1 MFGKEDESLT
11 AGVVKQFLSQIK
23 SKRDQRE
30 ETNMK
35 HLPYDDEY
43 ESDNVD
49 QNDVVWMTTC
59 CSEKESQTIP
69 YQRFSPE
76 G

>member
-1 MFGKEDESLT
+1 
-11 AGVVKQFLSQIK
+11 
-23 SKRDQRE
+23 
-30 ETNMK
+30 MK

-59 CSEKESQTIP
+59 RSEKESQVKNVLSLDP
-69 YQRFSPE
+69 QK
-76 G
+76 

>member
-1 MFGKEDESLT
+1 
-11 AGVVKQFLSQIK
+11 
-23 SKRDQRE
+23 
-30 ETNMK
+30 MK

-59 CSEKESQTIP
+59 SSEKESQLRNVLSLDP
-69 YQRFSPE
+69 QK
-76 G
+76 

>member
-1 MFGKEDESLT
+1 
-11 AGVVKQFLSQIK
+11 
-23 SKRDQRE
+23 
-30 ETNMK
+30 MK

-59 CSEKESQTIP
+59 CPEKESQVKNVLSLDPQKWILVNAIIHGSFASMTI
-69 YQRFSPE
+69 
-76 G
+76 